1 MLRRRALTLFGF
13 KSPFVS
19 AACCFLATESG
30 SVDKKSTSRF
40 ELVEMSG
47 WSKVVLSPDPV
58 TSLAH
63 CVSADFDMT
72 DGIANKFRK
81 KYGTYE
87 DLIRKGL
94 YFQQARQVGDI
105 AVLERNESSFV
116 YYLMTRENWWDHA
129 TPSSMRACLEQ
140 LRIHCQEHGVD
151 KLTIPRLGTGVDKID
166 WPFVRRILEDVF
178 KDTDISITAY
188 TSR

>member
-1 MLRRRALTLFGF
+1 MLQRRALT
-13 KSPFVS
+13 FVGCKGPIQF
-19 AACCFLATESG
+19 AARCFLATESG
-30 SVDKKSTSRF
+30 SAVKKSTSQF

-63 CVSADFDMT
+63 SVSADFDMT

-81 KYGTYE
+81 KYGDYNN
-87 DLIRKGL
+87 LIKKGL
-94 YFQQARQVGDI
+94 NFQQDSQVGDI

-116 YYLMTRENWWDHA
+116 YYLITREYWWDHA

-140 LRIHCQEHGVD
+140 LRKHCQEHGVE
-151 KLTIPRLGTGVDKID
+151 KLAIPRLGTGADKID
-166 WPFVRRILEDVF
+166 WPFVKRIVEDVF
-178 KDTDISITAY
+178 KETDISITAY